1 MCEKAA
7 SIQTTFERHSERLE
21 NYYLR
26 LFKKLEECLFSWK
39 HSKEIWLNTFAK
51 YYEFT
56 YNRSNSFQTE
66 IILWLPFKIL
76 ITFTS
81 SERWT

>member
-1 MCEKAA
+1 MKKQPVFKQ
-7 SIQTTFERHSERLE
+7 SLKDIQKDWRTIT
-21 NYYLR
+21 YDYL
-26 LFKKLEECLFSWK
+26 KKLEECLFSWK
-39 HSKEIWLNTFAK
+39 QNKEIWLNTFAK

>member
-1 MCEKAA
+1 MKKQPVFKQ
-7 SIQTTFERHSERLE
+7 SLKDIQKDWRTIT
-21 NYYLR
+21 YDYL
-26 LFKKLEECLFSWK
+26 KKIEECLFSWK
-39 HSKEIWLNTFAK
+39 QNKEIWLNTFAK